1 MKNNV
6 NYGYNEA
13 HPEAETIKK
22 VSCKSVAKFKS
33 FEKSEAIKLLS
44 TGMTQKDIA
53 IKLSVTEKT
62 IGNWAKEC
70 KHALTVEAETLTN
83 LKARLLAMTKNNAPI
98 TDIKNLVTVIQQLE
112 NK

>member
-1 MKNNV
+1 MKKV

-22 VSCKSVAKFKS
+22 VGRKNQPKFKS

-53 IKLSVTEKT
+53 IKLSITEKT

-70 KHALTVEAETLTN
+70 KQALTIEAETVTN
-83 LKARLLAMTKNNAPI
+83 LKARLLAMTKDNAPI
-98 TDIKNLVTVIQQLE
+98 TDIKNLLSIIQQLE